1 MARFFI
7 RKFMK
12 ILIILFFFTFSAFSQ
27 VNFRTREVKGE
38 KKSNQKRNLNR
49 PQVRTKKLEQ
59 LNEIDQSSTKLDQFI
74 EKYRDRPAIWDFTNS
89 YDFKTAS
96 VLRGRLLNSI
106 VSTNLESPLVI
117 EVHSDQGLPEGTIL
131 SCLGMTK
138 YKRVIAGCNRLITPG
153 AAGEEYDVE
162 TSVLNTDGT
171 AGLTGEYYSGKELYV
186 AGMIAASFARG
197 SIELSQSRIAT
208 TGGEMKVNSA
218 KNRYLEGILN
228 SADEASDLMKKEMQ
242 TTEPKVFVK
251 AGKEVLIYFNQR
263 FKI

>member
-1 MARFFI
+1 
-7 RKFMK
+7 MK
-12 ILIILFFFTFSAFSQ
+12 ITLILLLFSTSIFSQ
-27 VNFRTREVKGE
+27 VSFRSRETSSSKAPRIQKSSKGVTKSSAPISEVKE
-38 KKSNQKRNLNR
+38 LNQTS
-49 PQVRTKKLEQ
+49 Q
-59 LNEIDQSSTKLDQFI
+59 KLDQFI
-74 EKYRDRPAIWDFTNS
+74 EKYRDRPAVWDFTNS

-106 VSTNLESPLVI
+106 VSTNLESPLVV

-131 SCLGMTK
+131 SCMGMTK
-138 YKRVIAGCNRLITPG
+138 YKRVIAGCSRLITPG
-153 AAGEEYDVE
+153 SAGEEYDVE

-171 AGLTGEYYSGKELYV
+171 AGITGEYYSGKELYV
-186 AGMIAASFARG
+186 AGMIASSFARG

-208 TGGEMKVNSA
+208 LGGEMKLNSA

-228 SADEASDLMKKEMQ
+228 SADEATDLMKKEMQ
-242 TTEPKVFVK
+242 TTEPKVYVK

>member
-1 MARFFI
+1 MY
-7 RKFMK
+7 
-12 ILIILFFFTFSAFSQ
+12 ILLLIFTFLISSLSAQ
-27 VNFRTREVKGE
+27 VNI
-38 KKSNQKRNLNR
+38 QKRERKPETSSKSKKTSNEA
-49 PQVRTKKLEQ
+49 TKKQIPLREMSE
-59 LNEIDQSSTKLDQFI
+59 LKESSQKLDQFI
-74 EKYRDRPAIWDFTNS
+74 EKYRDRPAVWDFTNS
-89 YDFKTAS
+89 YDYKTAS

-106 VSTNLESPLVI
+106 VSTNLESPMVI

-138 YKRVIAGCNRLITPG
+138 YKRVIAGCNRLVTPG
-153 AAGEEYDVE
+153 AAGEEYDVQ

-186 AGMIAASFARG
+186 AGMIASSFARG

-208 TGGEMKVNSA
+208 MGGEMKLNNA

-242 TTEPKVFVK
+242 TTEPKVFIK

>member
-1 MARFFI
+1 
-7 RKFMK
+7 MK
-12 ILIILFFFTFSAFSQ
+12 LSLILFLFSTPLFSQ
-27 VNFRTREVKGE
+27 VSFRSREPVTKRANSSQKSSNKAPKRSVSLSEVKE
-38 KKSNQKRNLNR
+38 LN
-49 PQVRTKKLEQ
+49 
-59 LNEIDQSSTKLDQFI
+59 QSSQKLDQFI
-74 EKYRDRPAIWDFTNS
+74 EKYRDRPAVWDFTNS

-117 EVHSDQGLPEGTIL
+117 EVHSEQGLPDGTIL

-138 YKRVIAGCNRLITPG
+138 YKRVIAGCSRLITPG

-171 AGLTGEYYSGKELYV
+171 AGLTGEYFSGKELYV
-186 AGMIAASFARG
+186 AGMIASSFARG

-242 TTEPKVFVK
+242 TTEPKVFIK

>member
-1 MARFFI
+1 MDKPFI
-7 RKFMK
+7 RTFMN
-12 ILIILFFFTFSAFSQ
+12 IIFLVNFLFISSLCAQ
-27 VNFRTREVKGE
+27 VNI
-38 KKSNQKRNLNR
+38 QKRERKTDSVSNSKSSGRNN
-49 PQVRTKKLEQ
+49 TKNVTQSKDLEE
-59 LNEIDQSSTKLDQFI
+59 LSKSSQRLGEFI

-96 VLRGRLLNSI
+96 VLRGRILNSI
-106 VSTNLESPLVI
+106 VSTNLESPLVV
-117 EVHSDQGLPEGTIL
+117 EVHSDQGLPDGTLL

-186 AGMIAASFARG
+186 AGMIASSFARG

-208 TGGEMKVNSA
+208 TGGA
-218 KNRYLEGILN
+218 K
-228 SADEASDLMKKEMQ
+228 A
-242 TTEPKVFVK
+242 
-251 AGKEVLIYFNQR
+251 
-263 FKI
+263 

>member
-1 MARFFI
+1 MHTLL
-7 RKFMK
+7 
-12 ILIILFFFTFSAFSQ
+12 LIFTFLISSLSAQ
-27 VNFRTREVKGE
+27 VNI
-38 KKSNQKRNLNR
+38 QKRERKPETSSKSKKTSNK
-49 PQVRTKKLEQ
+49 VTKKQMPLREMSE
-59 LNEIDQSSTKLDQFI
+59 LKESSQKLDQFI
-74 EKYRDRPAIWDFTNS
+74 EKYRDRPAVWDFTNS
-89 YDFKTAS
+89 YDYKTAS

-106 VSTNLESPLVI
+106 VSTNLESPMVI

-153 AAGEEYDVE
+153 AAGEEYDVQ

-186 AGMIAASFARG
+186 AGMIASSFARG

-208 TGGEMKVNSA
+208 MGGEMKLNNA

-242 TTEPKVFVK
+242 TTEPKVFIK

>member
-1 MARFFI
+1 MNIFLLFNFLFI
-7 RKFMK
+7 SS
-12 ILIILFFFTFSAFSQ
+12 LCAQ
-27 VNFRTREVKGE
+27 VNI
-38 KKSNQKRNLNR
+38 QKRDR
-49 PQVRTKKLEQ
+49 KK
-59 LNEIDQSSTKLDQFI
+59 DSQSSEKSSRRKSTRTVAQPKDLAELNQSSQKLGEFI

-138 YKRVIAGCNRLITPG
+138 YKRVIAGCSRLITPG

-186 AGMIAASFARG
+186 AGMIASSFARG

-208 TGGEMKVNSA
+208 TGGELKLNSA
-218 KNRYLEGILN
+218 KNRYLEGVLN

-242 TTEPKVFVK
+242 STEPKVFIK

>member
-1 MARFFI
+1 MNTVIFI
-7 RKFMK
+7 LSIFLP
-12 ILIILFFFTFSAFSQ
+12 IYAQ
-27 VNFRTREVKGE
+27 VNFLAREKRLKSSEGKIRYEIKRSE
-38 KKSNQKRNLNR
+38 KKSVVQEVQDLGK
-49 PQVRTKKLEQ
+49 TSK
-59 LNEIDQSSTKLDQFI
+59 KLDQFI

-106 VSTNLESPLVI
+106 VSTNLESPLVV
-117 EVHSDQGLPEGTIL
+117 EVYPDQGLPEGTIL
-131 SCLGMTK
+131 SCMGMTK

-153 AAGEEYDVE
+153 AIGEEYEVE

-186 AGMIAASFARG
+186 AGMIASSFARG

-208 TGGEMKVNSA
+208 IGGEMKVNSA

-228 SADEASDLMKKEMQ
+228 SADEAADLMKKEMQ
-242 TTEPKVFVK
+242 TTEPKVFIK
-251 AGKEVLIYFNQR
+251 AGKDVLVYFNQR

>member
-1 MARFFI
+1 MNTVIFI
-7 RKFMK
+7 LSIFLP
-12 ILIILFFFTFSAFSQ
+12 IYAQ
-27 VNFRTREVKGE
+27 VNFLAREKRLKSSEGKIRYEIKRSE
-38 KKSNQKRNLNR
+38 KKSVVQEVQDLGK
-49 PQVRTKKLEQ
+49 TSK
-59 LNEIDQSSTKLDQFI
+59 KLDQFI

-106 VSTNLESPLVI
+106 VSTNLESPLVV
-117 EVHSDQGLPEGTIL
+117 EVYPDQGLPEGTIL
-131 SCLGMTK
+131 SCMGMTK

-153 AAGEEYDVE
+153 AIGEEYEVE

-186 AGMIAASFARG
+186 AGMIASSFARG

-208 TGGEMKVNSA
+208 IGGEMKVNSA

-228 SADEASDLMKKEMQ
+228 SADEAADLMKKELQ
-242 TTEPKVFVK
+242 TTEPKVFIK
-251 AGKEVLIYFNQR
+251 AGKDVLVYFNQR

>member
-1 MARFFI
+1 MHTLL
-7 RKFMK
+7 
-12 ILIILFFFTFSAFSQ
+12 LIFTFLISSLSAQ
-27 VNFRTREVKGE
+27 VNI
-38 KKSNQKRNLNR
+38 QKRERKPETSSKSKKTSNK
-49 PQVRTKKLEQ
+49 VTKKQMPLREMSE
-59 LNEIDQSSTKLDQFI
+59 LKESSQKLDQFI
-74 EKYRDRPAIWDFTNS
+74 EKYRDRPAVWDFTNS
-89 YDFKTAS
+89 YDYKTAS

-106 VSTNLESPLVI
+106 VSTNLESPMVI

-138 YKRVIAGCNRLITPG
+138 YKRVIAGCNRLVTPG
-153 AAGEEYDVE
+153 AAGEEYDVQ

-171 AGLTGEYYSGKELYV
+171 AGLTGEYFSGKELYV
-186 AGMIAASFARG
+186 AGMIASSFARG

-208 TGGEMKVNSA
+208 MGGEMKLNNA

-242 TTEPKVFVK
+242 TTEPKVFIK

>member
-1 MARFFI
+1 MNT
-7 RKFMK
+7 
-12 ILIILFFFTFSAFSQ
+12 IILLLFITFPLYGQ
-27 VNFRTREVKGE
+27 VNLRSRELRIEKSTQIQKPSSKASRKSPPIREVNE
-38 KKSNQKRNLNR
+38 LN
-49 PQVRTKKLEQ
+49 
-59 LNEIDQSSTKLDQFI
+59 QSSQKLDQFI

-117 EVHSDQGLPEGTIL
+117 EVHSDQGLPDGTIL
-131 SCLGMTK
+131 SCMGMTK
-138 YKRVIAGCNRLITPG
+138 YKRVVAGCNRLITPG
-153 AAGEEYDVE
+153 SAGNEFDVE

-171 AGLTGEYYSGKELYV
+171 AGLTGEYFTGKELYV
-186 AGMIAASFARG
+186 AGMIASSFARG

-208 TGGEMKVNSA
+208 TAGELKVNSA

-228 SADEASDLMKKEMQ
+228 SADEAADLMKKEMQ
-242 TTEPKVFVK
+242 TTEPKIYVK